1 MRSGGYG
8 VPLSGAG
15 SDLEVRC
22 IETVGVWCQ
31 AVFGSSKM
39 VHALQRLS
47 NTFSAELAAVTRVKH
62 EENGGRPDKTQII
75 AFDRR
80 ANFVGEL
87 SGFNVAS
94 AAAVCGTHLEVAKPG
109 SIWHADVSDFSSI
122 PRLWA
127 PLSQRRLVQTVVI
140 PLEHHVTN
148 SDFLELHFAMEV
160 HASTLDKLGLVGETL
175 ASAWKTRSMGLLS
188 RNVMRKGHLATSS
201 DRQENEYIEILAV
214 DNPCKL
220 SRAEYR
226 VCLLLNSGLNNAAI
240 LKELS
245 IGKATLRTH
254 LRNIYAKTDTAS
266 QPELLQRLLV
276 NASSGK
282 AQFTGLSTSVA

>member
-1 MRSGGYG
+1 MSSGGCRVPRSGA
-8 VPLSGAG
+8 S
-15 SDLEVRC
+15 SDFEVRC

-31 AVFGSSKM
+31 AVFGTSDM
-39 VHALQRLS
+39 VHALQRLN
-47 NTFSAELAAVTRVKH
+47 NTFSAELVAVTRVKH
-62 EENGGRPDKTQII
+62 EENGGRSDKTQIV
-75 AFDRR
+75 AFDSR
-80 ANFVGEL
+80 ANFVSEL
-87 SGFNVAS
+87 EGFNVAS
-94 AAAVCGTHLEVAKPG
+94 AAAVCGTYLKVAKPG
-109 SIWHADVSDFSSI
+109 SVWHADVSDFSSI

-148 SDFLELHFAMEV
+148 SDFLELHFSKEV
-160 HASTLDKLGLVGETL
+160 RASTLDKLGVIGETL

-188 RNVMRKGHLATSS
+188 RSAMRTGHLATSS
-201 DRQENEYIEILAV
+201 NKHEQENIDILAV

-226 VCLLLNSGLNNAAI
+226 VCLLLNSGLNNTAI

-245 IGKATLRTH
+245 IGQATLRTH

-266 QPELLQRLLV
+266 QPELLQRLLL
-276 NASSGK
+276 NASSDQARFSGS
-282 AQFTGLSTSVA
+282 GSRVA

>member
-15 SDLEVRC
+15 SDFEARC
-22 IETVGVWCQ
+22 IETLGVWCQ
-31 AVFGSSKM
+31 AVLGRSNL

-47 NTFSAELAAVTRVKH
+47 DTFSAELAAVTRVKH
-62 EENGGRPDKTQII
+62 EENGGRPDKTQIV

-87 SGFNVAS
+87 DGFNVAS
-94 AAAVCGTHLEVAKPG
+94 AAAVCGTYLEVAKPG
-109 SIWHADVSDFSSI
+109 SIWHTDVSDFSSI

-160 HASTLDKLGLVGETL
+160 HASTLDKLGLLGETL

-188 RNVMRKGHLATSS
+188 RNAMRKGHLATSG
-201 DRQENEYIEILAV
+201 DRNAKENIEILAV
-214 DNPCKL
+214 ENPCKL
-220 SRAEYR
+220 SRSEYR
-226 VCLLLNSGLNNAAI
+226 VCLLLNSGLNNNAI

-266 QPELLQRLLV
+266 QPELLQRLLL
-276 NASSGK
+276 NASSGM
-282 AQFTGLSTSVA
+282 ARFSGSSTRAA